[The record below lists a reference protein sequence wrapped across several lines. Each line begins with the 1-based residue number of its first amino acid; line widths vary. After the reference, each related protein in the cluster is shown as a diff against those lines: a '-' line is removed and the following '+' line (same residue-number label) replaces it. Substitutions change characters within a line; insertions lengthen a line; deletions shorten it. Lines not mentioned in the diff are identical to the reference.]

1 MLLKTLGIVLV
12 GGALLLVVGCGKEE
26 SDNRL
31 VNMATRQKKLER
43 EVNRIAQKMKSVE
56 NELDRILA
64 LAENGPPSPG
74 RTGGDKT
81 AGPGITDLTE
91 SPEYKQLAA
100 AVSAIQQRLNVT
112 QSDLLDTKEDL
123 EKERREDPQ
132 RQWKALEDPQE
143 TSKRLDTLAENFGL
157 KIEDPIQRQEFLAE
171 IEHLKWIN
179 QENLSAEEL
188 SGRLAS
194 TFRRWLEE
202 PEAWNDAWRSTFE
215 ESLRTLE
222 SPPGDVLDRTV
233 DGLRNSASI
242 AGLRHI
248 IKRHGIPRED
258 LNEAGLPD
266 TSQDVMAVAVEETY
280 EAGVGGYELR
290 TAGEAVPPNATGA
303 EPRKEIETEPVR
315 YSPKTEMKAQL
326 KGKGGSP
333 NKLSRSL

>member
-1 MLLKTLGIVLV
+1 MLAKRLGVALVCGVLF
-12 GGALLLVVGCGKEE
+12 LVFGCGQEE
-26 SDNRL
+26 PDKQL
-31 VNMATRQKKLER
+31 VSMAIRQKKLER
-43 EVNRIAQKMKSVE
+43 EVSRIATRMESVE

-64 LAENGPPSPG
+64 LAEKGSPSSG

-81 AGPGITDLTE
+81 AGPAITDLKE

-100 AVSAIQQRLNVT
+100 AISAIQQRLNVA
-112 QSDLLDTKEDL
+112 QSDLLETKNDL

-179 QENLSAEEL
+179 QENLSAEKL

-202 PEAWNDAWRSTFE
+202 PEAWNDAWRRTFE
-215 ESLRTLE
+215 ESLPMLQ
-222 SPPGDVLDRTV
+222 SPPGGDLDRTV
-233 DGLRNSASI
+233 DALRNSASI

-248 IKRHGIPRED
+248 IKRHGIPREE

-266 TSQDVMAVAVEETY
+266 TSQDLSAVE
-280 EAGVGGYELR
+280 
-290 TAGEAVPPNATGA
+290 A
-303 EPRKEIETEPVR
+303 E
-315 YSPKTEMKAQL
+315 
-326 KGKGGSP
+326 
-333 NKLSRSL
+333 